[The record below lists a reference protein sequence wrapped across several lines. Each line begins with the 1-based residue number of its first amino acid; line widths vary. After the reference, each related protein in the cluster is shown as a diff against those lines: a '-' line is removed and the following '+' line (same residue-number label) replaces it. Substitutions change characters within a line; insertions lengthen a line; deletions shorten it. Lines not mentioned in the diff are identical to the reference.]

1 MDSKSGN
8 ENSIADLFT
17 DLSREVTTLL
27 RQEFGLAKTE
37 MSEKAGQATSG
48 LISLVVG
55 GAVAYAGVLVLL
67 MAAVLALG
75 LFLDLWLSALIVA
88 VVVLIIGIS
97 MIGKAKA
104 NLKMR
109 LMAAESN
116 YGGRSHHYGS
126 LNTERAKG
134 NLRDK
139 YAEKKSQAADM
150 VSGASDKMHQ
160 MSATMKERRSHLQSK
175 GHEWSDK
182 MQSKGSDIAGQ
193 PVILAAAG
201 LVVGSLLAMSL
212 PITAREQEM
221 MGEKGEELFEKA
233 EEFGREKFKEGQE
246 AAAAAG
252 ETFQEEL
259 GKKSEQESKPS

>member
-1 MDSKSGN
+1 MSENRTAAESEKGMGAQNRDN
-8 ENSIADLFT
+8 ENLTSAQYEERIESTRQEMDRTLHTLEDRISPRQIWDRISNEWGDEAKQY
-17 DLSREVTTLL
+17 SRNLGRSLKNNPIPATLL
-27 RQEFGLAKTE
+27 G
-37 MSEKAGQATSG
+37 
-48 LISLVVG
+48 ISL
-55 GAVAYAGVLVLL
+55 A
-67 MAAVLALG
+67 
-75 LFLDLWLSALIVA
+75 W
-88 VVVLIIGIS
+88 
-97 MIGKAKA
+97 
-104 NLKMR
+104 

-160 MSATMKERRSHLQSK
+160 MSDTMKERRSHLQSK

-182 MQSKGSDIAGQ
+182 LQSKGSDIAGQ

-212 PITAREQEM
+212 PITAKEQEM
-221 MGEKGEELFEKA
+221 LGEKGEELFEKA
-233 EEFGREKFKEGQE
+233 EEFGREKLKEGQE